1 LVNRNGIPK
10 SSAHLLVNHQAQ
22 YEQIVKPGH
31 WDGEYK
37 SPDSGNKIFYDLLF
51 IQRLLTKLFTPGSSK
66 RAELSSRI
74 SQFKKVLLGFSINI
88 HITGAKRK
96 VGINLVR
103 FPKLQNGDYV
113 NSVDKYVNKF
123 IKNRSVPHSPYS
135 RWS

>member
-22 YEQIVKPGH
+22 YEQIVKPGN

-88 HITGAKRK
+88 HITVQKEKWVLIWSGSRNYRIEIMSIPLIITS
-96 VGINLVR
+96 INL
-103 FPKLQNGDYV
+103 
-113 NSVDKYVNKF
+113 
-123 IKNRSVPHSPYS
+123 
-135 RWS
+135 